1 MILNAGIPQSRCLAD
16 QTKLII
22 MSESNKKR
30 VQGTSLCPPQF
41 LVLKWSHITSA
52 HQRLFILNPL
62 IKDSNQ
68 DAKFTNALR
77 FHCLSGTVY
86 LSEGKGNRN
95 LNRNRNG
102 DRSGCCEGVE
112 WNGMSPAG
120 ATLRAVQKP
129 CRNYAAKGPRNRSGT
144 KARKPRGI
152 KGYPCVMRDGDLFMS
167 ISACELE
174 WGGG

>member
-112 WNGMSPAG
+112 WNGMECPPQVPPYEPSKNHVEI
-120 ATLRAVQKP
+120 TLPKGHEIDPGPKP
-129 CRNYAAKGPRNRSGT
+129 ENP
-144 KARKPRGI
+144 
-152 KGYPCVMRDGDLFMS
+152 
-167 ISACELE
+167 EE
-174 WGGG
+174 